1 MALGRFL
8 LRVLVG
14 LLFVGHGTQK
24 LLGWFGGGGLEATG
38 DMFESIGL
46 RPGRQNAAAA
56 GVAEAGGGALL
67 ALGLATP
74 LAAASLIAVQLTAIR
89 TVHAKNGVWSGDGGF
104 EYNAVLVA
112 ALTLLAEAG
121 PGRPSL
127 DAALGG
133 EKRGVRWGTAALVG
147 GALGSAATL
156 KLAEARSRGSEDLS
170 ERLSAEATAP
180 TAGTGRD

>member
-1 MALGRFL
+1 
-8 LRVLVG
+8 VLVG

-38 DMFESIGL
+38 EGFESIGL
-46 RPGRQNAAAA
+46 RPGKRNAAVA
-56 GVAEAGGGALL
+56 GAVETGAGGLL

-74 LAAASLIAVQLTAIR
+74 LAAASLVAVQLTAIR
-89 TVHAKNGVWSGDGGF
+89 TVHAKNGVWAGDGGF
-104 EYNAVLVA
+104 EYNAVLIG

-121 PGRPSL
+121 PGRLSL

-133 EKRGVRWGTAALVG
+133 EKRGLRWGIVALLG

-156 KLAEARSRGSEDLS
+156 KLAEARSREPEDLS
-170 ERLSAEATAP
+170 DRLSAEATAVA
-180 TAGTGRD
+180 AGTDRD